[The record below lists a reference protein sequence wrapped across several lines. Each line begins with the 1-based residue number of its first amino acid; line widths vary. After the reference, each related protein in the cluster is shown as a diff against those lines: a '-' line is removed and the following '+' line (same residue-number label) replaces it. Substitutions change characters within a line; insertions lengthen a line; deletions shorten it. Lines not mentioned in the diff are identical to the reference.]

1 MMRTS
6 MNNYIL
12 RIYRLDRKKPHSLV
26 GLVEEVGVKEKKAF
40 TNLQDLWDILSHP
53 KVDSVERKKEMK
65 RRAGETEN
73 R

>member
-12 RIYRLDRKKPHSLV
+12 RVYRLDRRKPQSLV

-40 TNLQDLWDILSHP
+40 TNLQELWDILTHP
-53 KVDSVERKKEMK
+53 RVNSID
-65 RRAGETEN
+65 RRN